1 LAIHEGYPSAAA
13 ALNSAIDGSSAD
25 VVVLVHQDVY
35 LPKGWIDRVQQH
47 ITGIEEQDPSWA
59 VLGVIGLDLR
69 GVLTGRIWSS
79 GLNKELS
86 NIDRQFEEA
95 ISIDECVIVVRRAAG
110 VRFDEQ
116 LPSWHLYAT
125 DIILEARKRGLKAF
139 VIDAP
144 VIHNSRRTPTLLGGY
159 AKAYKYMRKK
169 WWDLLPVPTLVAPI
183 THSPFPLL
191 RSQMRRLKIRLLRP
205 KDQPV
210 LDPVTIARELAY
222 EQ

>member
-1 LAIHEGYPSAAA
+1 MARRISVAAAVNNHEILESCLARSPDIVSTRCSLAIHEGYPSAAA

-86 NIDRQFEEA
+86 
-95 ISIDECVIVVRRAAG
+95 SM
-110 VRFDEQ
+110 
-116 LPSWHLYAT
+116 
-125 DIILEARKRGLKAF
+125 
-139 VIDAP
+139 
-144 VIHNSRRTPTLLGGY
+144 GG
-159 AKAYKYMRKK
+159 
-169 WWDLLPVPTLVAPI
+169 P
-183 THSPFPLL
+183 
-191 RSQMRRLKIRLLRP
+191 
-205 KDQPV
+205 
-210 LDPVTIARELAY
+210 
-222 EQ
+222 

>member
-1 LAIHEGYPSAAA
+1 
-13 ALNSAIDGSSAD
+13 
-25 VVVLVHQDVY
+25 
-35 LPKGWIDRVQQH
+35 
-47 ITGIEEQDPSWA
+47 
-59 VLGVIGLDLR
+59 
-69 GVLTGRIWSS
+69 
-79 GLNKELS
+79 
-86 NIDRQFEEA
+86 
-95 ISIDECVIVVRRAAG
+95 
-110 VRFDEQ
+110 
-116 LPSWHLYAT
+116 
-125 DIILEARKRGLKAF
+125 
-139 VIDAP
+139 
-144 VIHNSRRTPTLLGGY
+144 LLGGY